1 MPPLGNISLVV
12 TLKIDGRHLPC
23 PSIAL
28 RELIRSLQTCGEY
41 EIFTCGCGCAA
52 CAGICRDVVV
62 VHDGD
67 LTVWK
72 AYGLKRKRVFVF
84 NRDQYRTEV
93 LTKSRQFMDDYK
105 RLPDARSPHVYFD
118 DINDVEKALL
128 DLNRNNPGI

>member
-1 MPPLGNISLVV
+1 
-12 TLKIDGRHLPC
+12 
-23 PSIAL
+23 
-28 RELIRSLQTCGEY
+28 
-41 EIFTCGCGCAA
+41 
-52 CAGICRDVVV
+52 VVV